1 MSKKIN
7 SYPIDDNFSMPAEFE
22 AHEASWLI
30 WPERVDNWR
39 NNAEPAQ
46 KAYAELANKIS
57 QFEKV
62 YMGVSKAQLKNARKL
77 LLPNVEIVEMESDD
91 SWVRDTGPTIVV
103 NRQSGERRAI
113 SWIFNAWGGKVDGL
127 YESWDKDQKVA
138 FLIAKYM
145 DLDYY
150 QADFV
155 LEGGSIHCDGQG
167 TLYVTKACLLSAGR
181 NPHLTQEQIE
191 EKLKKYLG
199 LKKVIWLEHGIYLDE
214 TNEHVDNI
222 MQIAEDGTI
231 LLHWTD
237 DQSDPQYAYS
247 KSAYDLLKKETNA
260 FGQKLNIVKVPAPN
274 PLIYISEE
282 EANGVVA
289 VDGTLPR
296 NSGDRMAASYLNHYI
311 TNNAVFIPNFHGTN
325 DDRAYEIFKKHYPS
339 RKIIQIDLA
348 REIILGGG
356 NIHCVTQQIPAKKNN

>member
-1 MSKKIN
+1 MSKKIS
-7 SYPIDDNFSMPAEFE
+7 SYPIDDKFSMPAEFE
-22 AHEASWLI
+22 PHEATWII

-39 NNAEPAQ
+39 NDAKPAQ
-46 KAYAELANKIS
+46 QAYAELANKIAE
-57 QFEKV
+57 FEKV
-62 YMGVSKAQLKNARKL
+62 YMGVSKKQLKNAQKL
-77 LLPNVEIVEMESDD
+77 LSKKVEIVEMESDD

-103 NRQSGERRAI
+103 NKENKQKRGV

-127 YESWDKDQKVA
+127 YESWDKDQEVA
-138 FLIAKYM
+138 PLISKYM
-145 DLDYY
+145 NLDYY

-181 NPHLTQEQIE
+181 NPHLSQEQIE
-191 EKLKKYLG
+191 ENLKKYLG
-199 LKKVIWLEHGIYLDE
+199 IKKVIWLEHGIYLDE

-237 DQSDPQYAYS
+237 DKSDPQYPFS
-247 KSAYDLLKKETNA
+247 KSAYDLLSNETNA
-260 FGQKLNIVKVPAPN
+260 LGQKLKVVKVPAPD

-296 NSGDRMAASYLNHYI
+296 NVGDRMAASYLNHYI
-311 TNNAVFIPNFHGTN
+311 SNGAVFIPNFHGKN
-325 DDRAYEIFKKHYPS
+325 DSVAYQIFQKHYPS

-356 NIHCVTQQIPAKKNN
+356 NIHCITQQIPAVKK